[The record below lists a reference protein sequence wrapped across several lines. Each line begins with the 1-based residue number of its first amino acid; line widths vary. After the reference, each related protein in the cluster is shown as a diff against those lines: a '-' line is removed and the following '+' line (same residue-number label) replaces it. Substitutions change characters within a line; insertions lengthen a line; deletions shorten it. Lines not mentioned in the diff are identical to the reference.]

1 LMPEN
6 KLLPELPNFT
16 KSSGAKKLAWLPLTD
31 QAAILSE
38 YSAEALAK
46 LLYDWKFWGRPNQL
60 APPGNWRVWLLMAGR
75 GFGKT
80 RTGAEYVRA
89 RIDAGCRQIGLVAP
103 TAADA
108 RDVMVRGESGLLSIY
123 PPNETPI
130 YQPSNRRVT
139 WANGAE
145 ALLFSADEPERLR
158 GVGFLGYPYLAE
170 LALIAEYRY
179 DDPGEFRRLIPDRR
193 PRSFK

>member
-1 LMPEN
+1 MPEN

-16 KSSGAKKLAWLPLTD
+16 KSSGAEKLAWLPLTD

-80 RTGAEYVRA
+80 RTGAEYVRF
-89 RIDAGCRQIGLVAP
+89 RVDTGCRQIGLVGP
-103 TAADA
+103 TAADT
-108 RDVMVRGESGLLSIY
+108 RDIMVRGESGLLSIY
-123 PPNETPI
+123 PPSEAPV
-130 YQPSNRRVT
+130 YQPSNRRRFVCLPYVNDKL
-139 WANGAE
+139 ANETKSNARRTRTHPPAGSV
-145 ALLFSADEPERLR
+145 ALKPSTNWS
-158 GVGFLGYPYLAE
+158 
-170 LALIAEYRY
+170 
-179 DDPGEFRRLIPDRR
+179 
-193 PRSFK
+193 RSSKKAGLQRH